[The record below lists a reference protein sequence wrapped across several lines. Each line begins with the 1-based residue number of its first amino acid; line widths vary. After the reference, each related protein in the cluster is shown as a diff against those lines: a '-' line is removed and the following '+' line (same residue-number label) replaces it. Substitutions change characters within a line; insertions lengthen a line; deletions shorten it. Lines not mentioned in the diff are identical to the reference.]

1 MISKAETIVIPATI
15 RAAASEDGAVLLD
28 IEQGVCF
35 SLNAVG
41 LKIWEL
47 LKQHCSFE
55 QIVDNLEASFS
66 VPRPQLI
73 CDTTEFI
80 AALEAKHLVCRASV
94 SDIPRS
100 RFKRWFTLQRTNR
113 NE

>member
-15 RAAASEDGAVLLD
+15 RAAASDDGAVLLD

-47 LKQHCSFE
+47 LE
-55 QIVDNLEASFS
+55 
-66 VPRPQLI
+66 
-73 CDTTEFI
+73 
-80 AALEAKHLVCRASV
+80 AALLVRADRRQFGGV
-94 SDIPRS
+94 FPRS
-100 RFKRWFTLQRTNR
+100 PFAADLRHNRVYRCIRSQTLGPPGECTRYAR
-113 NE
+113 VEV

>member
-1 MISKAETIVIPATI
+1 MISKADTIVIPATI

-55 QIVDNLEASFS
+55 QIVDNLESSFP

-80 AALEAKHLVCRASV
+80 AALEAKHLVRRASV
-94 SDIPRS
+94 SDMSGS
-100 RFKRWFTLQRTNR
+100 RVKRWFTLRRRSR